1 MVVYSQ
7 QLQVYYVNNDPEV
20 NDKLYVR
27 WIGGVRF
34 LPPETA
40 ALSIFECWCSLMLPI
55 FFNFEAWSNRQS
67 KECLETLE
75 W

>member
-1 MVVYSQ
+1 MAVYSQ

-34 LPPETA
+34 LPDLPSETA
-40 ALSIFECWCSLMLPI
+40 ALSIFECSCSLML
-55 FFNFEAWSNRQS
+55 QS
-67 KECLETLE
+67 
-75 W
+75 